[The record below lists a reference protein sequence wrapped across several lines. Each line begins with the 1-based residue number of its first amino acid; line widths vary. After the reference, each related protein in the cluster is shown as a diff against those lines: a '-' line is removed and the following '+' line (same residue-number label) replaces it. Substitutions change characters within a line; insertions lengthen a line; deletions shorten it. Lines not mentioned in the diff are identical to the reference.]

1 MGNRSRWTA
10 TAVADSLITQSIK
23 FGDAMHRSG
32 ILVAWGLL
40 LAGFYVGL
48 STFASEARASRIIV
62 GTYYEDTVNGSC
74 NPDPGQKRC
83 YFFFSAV
90 PGSRSVLM
98 NRVSCHLILTP
109 AGATEPDISRLLLST
124 YSGGQIAEWRKASLV
139 PRALT
144 VDDAGLVYFAE
155 NDAIRLLFG
164 PTQHPLI
171 EVYTPDAAA
180 VSANCIITG
189 TVPAPI

>member
-1 MGNRSRWTA
+1 MNRSGA
-10 TAVADSLITQSIK
+10 
-23 FGDAMHRSG
+23 
-32 ILVAWGLL
+32 LVAWGLL
-40 LAGFYVGL
+40 AAAFYVGL
-48 STFASEARASRIIV
+48 STLASEARASPLIV

-74 NPDPGQKRC
+74 NPDPGLKRC

-90 PGSRSVLM
+90 PGSRTVLM

-109 AGATEPDISRLLLST
+109 TGATEPDISKLFLST
-124 YSGGQIAEWRKASLV
+124 LNSGQVAQWRKASLV

-144 VDDAGLVYFAE
+144 VDDAGLAYFAE
-155 NDAIRLLFG
+155 NDAVRILFG
-164 PTQHPLI
+164 PTQSPLI
-171 EVYTPDAAA
+171 EIYTTDAAA